1 MKNNDIGKGIATA
14 GVWLGVG
21 LASIHGG
28 EWIAAVAASAM
39 FATLFIWG

>member
-1 MKNNDIGKGIATA
+1 MKNDLGKGIATA

-21 LASIHGG
+21 LVSLHGG
-28 EWIAAVAASAM
+28 EGIAVAAPCAM